1 MSAEAESFQAI
12 HRAFKKL
19 LRLKSVVKIN
29 SDYSDVFDVFVS
41 YLDDILVIVSNEYE
55 RCVRYDVG
63 SNGKR
68 LRLAAMQIALNHE
81 KTNAFVFVDRNN
93 ERPSPQVLGNL
104 KSCLQRFEADQ
115 LTNEL
120 FFVYFRALNYLSLAQ
135 LKRFGNKTI
144 AQHYLMRAEQMYD
157 SLKQCEQPHAFYDFK
172 QLFAKTVGIQPIE
185 RGQDKIDSLFM
196 EYLRQS
202 EEIHRSTHDVG
213 NLIKI
218 MQLQLKI
225 RTANSSRFMQMQGII
240 RLAQLLLSDSKLKS
254 AAYYLIVALKML
266 GECNGSEQ
274 KSDAFVA
281 IRLTM
286 ATAWMSYTLAVLA
299 ASTDFI
305 QKMISGEQLELLNR
319 YLRPSEPITGSQ
331 ATVKPAC
338 SLTHCDKIGDGNSND
353 AIDMYH
359 PTIQLSPTEI
369 TFCLRSIQHHSH
381 GPQLLDNAIDII
393 DGFIASTDVAIT
405 PMDYLIFHYQLA
417 DLLLIRST
425 FEENFVPKYSF
436 LKLRFERCNEMIQ
449 TLNEDC
455 PEIFE
460 VVCAS
465 VLDDL
470 SEILLDLYLC
480 NVSRSHMYG
489 QGGYTKSGAEIN
501 AAEEVNM

>member
-1 MSAEAESFQAI
+1 MSAEVESFQAI
-12 HRAFKKL
+12 HKAFKKL

-29 SDYSDVFDVFVS
+29 SDYADVFDVFIS
-41 YLDDILVIVSNEYE
+41 YVDDILVIVSNEYE
-55 RCVRYDVG
+55 RCVRYDIE

-81 KTNAFVFVDRNN
+81 KTNAFMFIDRNN
-93 ERPSPQVLGNL
+93 ERPSPQMLGNL

-157 SLKQCEQPHAFYDFK
+157 SLGQSEPPHAFYDFK
-172 QLFAKTVGIQPIE
+172 QLFAKTVCIQPIE
-185 RGQDKIDSLFM
+185 RGLDKIDSLFM
-196 EYLRQS
+196 EYLRQF
-202 EEIHRSTHDVG
+202 EEIHRGTHDVR

-218 MQLQLKI
+218 MQLELKI
-225 RTANSSRFMQMQGII
+225 RNANSSRLMQMQEII
-240 RLAQLLLSDSKLKS
+240 RLAQLLLSDGKLKS
-254 AAYYLIVALKML
+254 TAYYLLVALKML
-266 GECNGSEQ
+266 DECNE
-274 KSDAFVA
+274 SDQMSNTFHTV
-281 IRLTM
+281 RLTM

-299 ASTDFI
+299 ASMDFI
-305 QKMISGEQLELLNR
+305 QKIISGEQLELLNR
-319 YLRPSEPITGSQ
+319 RMLSNEPISDNHVTMK
-331 ATVKPAC
+331 AEC
-338 SLTHCDKIGDGNSND
+338 SPSHCDKIGDGNSND
-353 AIDMYH
+353 SIDLFH
-359 PTIQLSPTEI
+359 PTIQLSPTEMQ
-369 TFCLRSIQHHSH
+369 FCLHSIQHHSH
-381 GPQLLDNAIDII
+381 GRQLLDNAIDII
-393 DGFIASTDVAIT
+393 DGFIASTDVAIK

-417 DLLLIRST
+417 DLLLIRSI

-460 VVCAS
+460 IVCAS

-480 NVSRSHMYG
+480 NVSRSDMYCHRG
-489 QGGYTKSGAEIN
+489 NTKTEPKIN
-501 AAEEVNM
+501 VAEEVNM